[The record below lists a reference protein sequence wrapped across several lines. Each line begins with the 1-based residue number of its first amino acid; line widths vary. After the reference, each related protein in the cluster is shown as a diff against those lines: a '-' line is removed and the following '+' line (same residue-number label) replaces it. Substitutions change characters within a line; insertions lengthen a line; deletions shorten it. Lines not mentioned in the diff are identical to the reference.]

1 MKEGIQRSAV
11 SKPPLVHAESASV
24 QQNERRHEPTL
35 QTRIERK
42 RESPR
47 KNDRPHR
54 QVEAQ
59 ELGRMPDQQQKS
71 GFIILT
77 AANFSSVR
85 ACFAVA
91 RDDLRPS
98 RAREFAFDKKL
109 LGRM

>member
-1 MKEGIQRSAV
+1 
-11 SKPPLVHAESASV
+11 V
-24 QQNERRHEPTL
+24 QQNERRHEPTS

-59 ELGRMPDQQQKS
+59 DLGRMPDQQQKS
-71 GFIILT
+71 GFLILT

-85 ACFAVA
+85 ACLDVTS
-91 RDDLRPS
+91 DDLRPS

-109 LGRM
+109 LGRI